1 MRSWRT
7 VVAGTPELARL
18 QCRLLREHRGFEV
31 VCATADPDTALEAT
45 RTLGPQLV
53 LVDLEL
59 SGGGLELLR
68 RVRWVGAPVEAIA
81 TGADADA
88 DTVRAVL
95 RLGPLDYLVKPFE
108 PEHLRRSLGRFR
120 RRMAAS
126 AAARGLTQE
135 EIDALARG
143 DTGRWLPRD
152 LEPRRLDDVRALL
165 RESGTPL
172 TADELADEL
181 GVART
186 TAWRYLEYLV
196 TVGDATVEL
205 QSAGPGRPPK
215 AYSARSWLRAA

>member
-1 MRSWRT
+1 VTRWRV

-18 QCRLLREHRGFEV
+18 QCRLLREQRGLEV
-31 VCATADPDTALEAT
+31 VCVTADPDTALEAT
-45 RTLGPQLV
+45 GTLGPKLV

-68 RVRWVGAPVEAIA
+68 RMRSVGAPVEVIA
-81 TGADADA
+81 TGAEADPE
-88 DTVRAVL
+88 TVKAAL
-95 RLGPLDYLVKPFE
+95 RLGSLDYLVKPFE
-108 PEHLRRSLGRFR
+108 PERLRRSVGRFR

-126 AAARGLTQE
+126 AAARVLTQE

-152 LEPRRLDDVRALL
+152 LEPGRLRDVRALL
-165 RESGTPL
+165 REHGAPL

-205 QSAGPGRPPK
+205 QPAGPGRPPK

>member
-1 MRSWRT
+1 VTPWRV

-18 QCRLLREHRGFEV
+18 QCRFLREQRGLDV
-31 VCATADPDTALEAT
+31 VCVTADPDTALEAT
-45 RTLGPQLV
+45 RTLGPKLV

-59 SGGGLELLR
+59 CGGGLELLR
-68 RVRWVGAPVEAIA
+68 RMRWAGAPVEVIA
-81 TGADADA
+81 TGAEADSE
-88 DTVRAVL
+88 TVKAAL
-95 RLGPLDYLVKPFE
+95 RLGSLDYLVKPFE
-108 PEHLRRSLGRFR
+108 PERLRRSLARFR

-126 AAARGLTQE
+126 AAARVLTQE

-152 LEPRRLDDVRALL
+152 LEPGRLRVVRALL
-165 RESGTPL
+165 RERGAPL

-205 QSAGPGRPPK
+205 QPAGPGRPPK

>member
-1 MRSWRT
+1 
-7 VVAGTPELARL
+7 VAGTPELARL
-18 QCRLLREHRGFEV
+18 QCRLLREQRGFEV

-45 RTLGPQLV
+45 RTLGAQLV

-59 SGGGLELLR
+59 PGGGLELLR

-95 RLGPLDYLVKPFE
+95 RFGSLDYLVKPFE

-165 RESGTPL
+165 RDSGTPL